1 MRIKLNKE
9 TLLNRCPSCSYLNFE
24 KEYAVDNLFKN
35 STLIVEIS
43 DNEGA
48 PFLTIIYEDEYT
60 VVSMLNK
67 PKCNPLLSKEALIIK
82 GEENI
87 TELETRPCGD
97 CLSFR
102 KNTRNETSCC
112 KYSLDVNKDDQV
124 CYLVKEGS
132 CFRGS
137 FTGAKK
143 QKREVITHTLYA
155 GNSSMEAEITYDF
168 LENMRKRKE
177 TRVINRFNK
186 PTVEIEIRKVVKT
199 EINMGF
205 YDEYKVEIIGVKL

>member
-1 MRIKLNKE
+1 VRVRLIEGEDQGLG
-9 TLLNRCPSCSYLNFE
+9 TQWAYLVEHLWPDGSISISNGEFDNHE
-24 KEYAVDNLFKN
+24 FGIDDYIVIEYGGD
-35 STLIVEIS
+35 IE
-43 DNEGA
+43 
-48 PFLTIIYEDEYT
+48 LT
-60 VVSMLNK
+60 
-67 PKCNPLLSKEALIIK
+67 EAYMKIK